1 MLGLNGNMDFSLVVA
16 SGGYSLTV
24 ACGLFSGCGNGGL
37 LSSRSARASHC
48 GDFSCGVQTLGHMG
62 SVVVAPGL

>member
-1 MLGLNGNMDFSLVVA
+1 MKFTMLLKVYLLLAVVGSL
-16 SGGYSLTV
+16 LL
-24 ACGLFSGCGNGGL
+24 CRLFSGCGNGGL

-48 GDFSCGVQTLGHMG
+48 GDFSCGAQTLGHMG